1 VKQEIWTDGIAA
13 PWGPWTPGFRAGDFV
28 FVGGQGPIDPET
40 GKLKGETIQ
49 EQTRLTLE
57 SMKAVLEAA
66 GASMGDVVKVQVLLT
81 EMEDFSGMNE
91 VYRTFF
97 SEPYPTRITYG
108 VALSVPG
115 MRVEMDAIAYVPE
128 TVPIVGEP
136 ERVEQEAVQPGAWR
150 AGRFSRRD

>member
-1 VKQEIWTDGIAA
+1 MKQEIRTDGIAA
-13 PWGPWTPGFRAGDFV
+13 PWGPWTPGIRAGDFI

-40 GKLKGETIQ
+40 GQLKGESIQ

-66 GASMGDVVKVQVLLT
+66 GASMDDVVKVQVLLT
-81 EMEDFSGMNE
+81 NLEDFSGMNG

-128 TVPIVGEP
+128 TVPAVGEP
-136 ERVEQEAVQPGAWR
+136 EPAVQEAVQPGAWR
-150 AGRFSRRD
+150 AGRFSR